1 MDYFAGV
8 TTQTG
13 QEVNPF
19 IKNYREA
26 LESQREAALTQLDQ
40 ERANQQEAIMSG
52 ANTRGLLYSNFPA
65 RTKIQ
70 YDTQSYYPQMAKV
83 NTAYQTGLDTL
94 RNNATNYLNSIRQY
108 QEKIADLNAA

>member
-1 MDYFAGV
+1 MDFSGL

-13 QEVNPF
+13 QEINPF

-26 LESQREAALTQLDQ
+26 LEAQREAALTQLDQ

-65 RTKIQ
+65 RTKMQ
-70 YDTQSYYPQMAKV
+70 YDTQSYLPNVAKV
-83 NTAYQTGLDTL
+83 NTSYQTGLDTL
-94 RNNATNYLNSIRQY
+94 RNNAVNYLNTIRQY
-108 QEKIADLNAA
+108 QEKIADLNEA

>member
-1 MDYFAGV
+1 MDFTGL
-8 TTQTG
+8 TTLTG

-40 ERANQQEAIMSG
+40 ERANQQEAIMSQ
-52 ANTRGLLYSNFPA
+52 ANTAGMLYSNFPA

-70 YDTQSYYPQMAKV
+70 YDTQTYYPQMAKV

-94 RNNATNYLNSIRQY
+94 RNNATNYLNTIRQY